1 MVLESCP
8 KCSHRLGPPL
18 KSSGRQVCMK
28 CGWSN
33 RPRKAATPT
42 QNPPQKDLS
51 PIEIQKILAQATE
64 KSMHNMKPRHKRNS
78 GEGGDPPQDDGPS
91 IDDLLNPRS
100 K

>member
-1 MVLESCP
+1 MALESCP

-33 RPRKAATPT
+33 RPRKAAAPIKTPVR
-42 QNPPQKDLS
+42 DDIS

-64 KSMHNMKPRHKRNS
+64 AAKNNMKPRHKQNP
-78 GEGGDPPQDDGPS
+78 GEGDAPQDDGPS
-91 IDDLLNPRS
+91 IDDLLNPGS